1 MIIGVAVKAGDLMV
15 ALPKPNRHADCTN
28 IILSLGLVPD
38 IQNQW
43 GEIMH
48 IRVSIVKM
56 GSSIHDHKH
65 FYMRLNVV
73 NWNGLQINLE
83 LIALGEMEFSRLGV
97 CSEDL
102 W

>member
-15 ALPKPNRHADCTN
+15 ALPKPNRHADCIN

-43 GEIMH
+43 GKSAH
-48 IRVSIVKM
+48 Q
-56 GSSIHDHKH
+56 G
-65 FYMRLNVV
+65 FYCE
-73 NWNGLQINLE
+73 NGKFYTRPQAFLHAVECGQLEFCANQLE
-83 LIALGEMEFSRLGV
+83 LIALGEMKFSRLGL

>member
-15 ALPKPNRHADCTN
+15 ALPKPNHHADCIN
-28 IILSLGLVPD
+28 IIQSLGLVPD

-43 GEIMH
+43 GKSAH
-48 IRVSIVKM
+48 Q
-56 GSSIHDHKH
+56 G
-65 FYMRLNVV
+65 FYCESGKFYTRPQAFLHTVEYDQLEFRAN
-73 NWNGLQINLE
+73 QIE
-83 LIALGEMEFSRLGV
+83 LIALGEMKFSRLEV